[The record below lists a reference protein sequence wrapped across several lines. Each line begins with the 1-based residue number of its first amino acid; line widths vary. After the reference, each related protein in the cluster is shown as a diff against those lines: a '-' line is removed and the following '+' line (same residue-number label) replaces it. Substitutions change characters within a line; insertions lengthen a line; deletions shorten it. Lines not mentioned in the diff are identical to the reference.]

1 MKDKLLKLLDQN
13 ARLDAGS
20 LAVMLGATEAEVNEK
35 IARYEADGVIRGYK
49 ALIDWTKAGEDYVE
63 AIIEIGV
70 TPKKDLGFEEIGRQ
84 IMDFDEVDSV
94 YLMSG
99 GFDIAA
105 IVKGAS
111 FQDIALFVAYRLA
124 VLESVCSTSTHFVLK
139 RYKDKGVSFCEE
151 EKDERSY
158 TSL

>member
-1 MKDKLLKLLDQN
+1 MAKDKLLKLLDQN
-13 ARLDAGS
+13 ARLDSQA
-20 LAVMLGATEAEVNEK
+20 LAVMLGSTKEEIEEK
-35 IARYEADGVIRGYK
+35 IAGYEAKGIIRGYK
-49 ALIDWTKAGEDYVE
+49 ALIDWDKTGENYVE

-70 TPKKDLGFEEIGRQ
+70 TPKKDLGFEEIGKQ
-84 IMDFDEVDSV
+84 IMAFDEVDGV

-105 IVKGAS
+105 IVKGAT

-139 RYKDKGVSFCEE
+139 RYKDKGISFCEE
-151 EKDERSY
+151 ETDERSY
-158 TSL
+158 V

>member
-1 MKDKLLKLLDQN
+1 MAKDKLLRLLDQN
-13 ARLDAGS
+13 ARLDSQA
-20 LAVMLGATEAEVNEK
+20 LAVMLGSTKEEIEEK
-35 IARYEADGVIRGYK
+35 IAGYEADGVIRGYK
-49 ALIDWTKAGEDYVE
+49 ALIDWDKTGEDYVE

-70 TPKKDLGFEEIGRQ
+70 TPKKDLGFEEIGKQ
-84 IMDFDEVDSV
+84 IMAFDEVDSV

-105 IVKGAS
+105 IVKGAT

-139 RYKDKGVSFCEE
+139 RYKDKGISFCEE
-151 EKDERSY
+151 ETDERSY
-158 TSL
+158 I

>member
-1 MKDKLLKLLDQN
+1 MKNKLLRLLDEN
-13 ARLDAGS
+13 SRLDAQA
-20 LAVMLGATEAEVNEK
+20 LAVMLGTSKEEVEK
-35 IARYEADGVIRGYK
+35 EIAAYEASGVIRGYK
-49 ALIDWTKAGEDYVE
+49 ALIDWAKAGEDYVE

-70 TPKKDLGFEEIGRQ
+70 TPKKDLGFEEIGKQ
-84 IMDFDEVDSV
+84 IMAFDEVDSV

-105 IVKGAS
+105 IVKGAT

-139 RYKDKGVSFCEE
+139 RYKGQ
-151 EKDERSY
+151 RG
-158 TSL
+158 LLLRGGNR